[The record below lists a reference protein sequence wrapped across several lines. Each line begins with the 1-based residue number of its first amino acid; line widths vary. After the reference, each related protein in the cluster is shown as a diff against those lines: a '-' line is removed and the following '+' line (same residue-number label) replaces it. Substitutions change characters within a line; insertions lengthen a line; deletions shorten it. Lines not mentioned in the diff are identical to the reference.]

1 MESAINFFPQF
12 ASGLGGLISAGKLQA
27 GNSVLS
33 ITTPSNIQGV
43 GGLSSGVG
51 ENFNNLLTV
60 LQSNAPIA
68 ESLPG
73 TANPLLAGQKKL
85 AYRSA
90 LEIISGS
97 SLPAAPLNRT
107 TYKAPPGTAMSGE
120 HPSAT
125 SATHS
130 DSALSHPAPMTGQ
143 GWPVSELIS
152 ILTPPANAPATKDGD
167 GASEITDAKSDLS
180 VNRQSQSLPYHGLE
194 IIPKPLEQNSPSLIT
209 QTETASKLTDDATL
223 AENHN
228 KGSGAGF
235 ALSRPNEINAG
246 GNEPLS
252 PTVIS
257 GGTGMP
263 ASNSAEQK
271 PETTGKEPANI
282 LTNIS
287 LPERSVDPAAQ
298 NQGVAGALAGKLSQQ
313 PTPRPNIRNFSQTA
327 GSTTPTARAGTLSQA
342 QGDSI
347 AAAQPGTKTESQD
360 SQLSDVSVETATNSA
375 LSPPPGNQR
384 QKSETQAVQ
393 DDSSG
398 LTANTSLTS
407 IKAPLITAVNSSPD
421 IADANPAGQTQEE
434 AQQITPVKNG
444 QKDSAVLKDRSEIAS
459 AQTATASSA
468 TQSAQ
473 NAAPMQT
480 TSADG
485 QNFAQTLTRQYSAPA
500 HTNPSREEVSSA
512 AQTDPVEVGSALVME
527 KHEAIRTHVTGPA
540 QRPDAPSHPVSPP
553 IRDIVLNIVQHADN
567 GVNRFQLRLDP
578 PELGRVEVRM
588 EISSEGKLTAVI
600 AVERPETLDLLQ
612 RDARALERSLEDAG
626 LRTGNNSLSFS
637 LKGGRQEYH
646 AQEPSGMGSLRS
658 DSPLADDHDGSPPSV
673 SYRFT
678 SRAVNITI

>member
-43 GGLSSGVG
+43 GGLSSGVA
-51 ENFNNLLTV
+51 ENFNNLLSV

-68 ESLPG
+68 ESLPV

-107 TYKAPPGTAMSGE
+107 TYNALPGTAVSGE
-120 HPSAT
+120 HHPTTAAT
-125 SATHS
+125 RS
-130 DSALSHPAPMTGQ
+130 DSAPSHPAPMTGQ

-167 GASEITDAKSDLS
+167 GASEITEAKTDLS

-194 IIPKPLEQNSPSLIT
+194 IIPMSLEQSSPSLIT
-209 QTETASKLTDDATL
+209 QTEPASKLSDDATL

-228 KGSGAGF
+228 KGSGAGL
-235 ALSRPNEINAG
+235 ALSRPNEINAVS
-246 GNEPLS
+246 NEPLS

-257 GGTGMP
+257 GGTGMT

-282 LTNIS
+282 LTNIT

-313 PTPRPNIRNFSQTA
+313 PTPRPNIRNLSPA
-327 GSTTPTARAGTLSQA
+327 ADSTTPTAGTGTLSQA
-342 QGDSI
+342 QADSTTG
-347 AAAQPGTKTESQD
+347 AQPGTKTEAQD
-360 SQLSDVSVETATNSA
+360 SQPSDASGQTAANSA
-375 LSPPPGNQR
+375 LSPRPEPL
-384 QKSETQAVQ
+384 KSETQAVQ
-393 DDSSG
+393 ANSSG
-398 LTANTSLTS
+398 QTANASLTS
-407 IKAPLITAVNSSPD
+407 ITAPLITAVNSSPD
-421 IADANPAGQTQEE
+421 IADANLAGQTQEE
-434 AQQITPVKNG
+434 EQQITPAKNG
-444 QKDSAVLKDRSEIAS
+444 QTDSAVLKDRSEIAS
-459 AQTATASSA
+459 AQTAAASSA
-468 TQSAQ
+468 PKSAQ
-473 NAAPMQT
+473 NAATMQN

-485 QNFAQTLTRQYSAPA
+485 QNFAQTLTPQYSAPA
-500 HTNPSREEVSSA
+500 HANPRKEEVSSA
-512 AQTDPVEVGSALVME
+512 EQANPVEVGNALVVE
-527 KHEAIRTHVTGPA
+527 RQEAIRTHVTGPG
-540 QRPDAPSHPVSPP
+540 QRPDVPSHPASPP

-588 EISSEGKLTAVI
+588 EISAEGKLTAVI

-612 RDARALERSLEDAG
+612 RDARALERSLEEAG
-626 LRTGNNSLSFS
+626 LKTGNNSLSFS

-646 AQEPSGMGSLRS
+646 AQEPSGMGRLHS
-658 DSPLADDHDGSPPSV
+658 DSPLADDHDGSPPSA
-673 SYRFT
+673 SYRFA